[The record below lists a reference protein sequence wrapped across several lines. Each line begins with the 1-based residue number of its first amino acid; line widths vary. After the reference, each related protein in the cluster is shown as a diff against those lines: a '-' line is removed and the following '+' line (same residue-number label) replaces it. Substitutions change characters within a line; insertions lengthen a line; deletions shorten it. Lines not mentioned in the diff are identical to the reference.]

1 MKRMKRIAALVMAA
15 ALIFALAACGEAR
28 EEQGGT
34 TYDQVMARFNGE
46 LEEGAVVKVL
56 ENDTAVELGYVEELI
71 NAFNEAYA
79 DQGISAERMNT
90 DQYSDLASDGPYGYG
105 PDVWYQ
111 ANDIIMQYAEN
122 QHILPL
128 PIDSLGYA
136 DQIPD
141 SAWNAYALN
150 VDGATYYCGVPIN
163 VQTGMLY
170 YIESMLPDNWE
181 TDWDVNANGTPDF
194 FETYTALYAFSK
206 ETQENGGKTEY
217 GYLDELVDTYFM
229 TGYLFTFG
237 GYVFGENNTN
247 PEDIGLA
254 AGDAAQGAW
263 MIRQWAELMNNTEIV
278 AKDFASSAYS
288 YLAKGKMLCTVT
300 TPDVRSMFIKEMVNN
315 GWTEEEAEADLKM
328 IAVPRLPASGDL
340 TADAWQDT
348 ITNMDELTL
357 ETKMMG
363 GMNGYGIS
371 SYTKCPNAALAF
383 VKFAADYEQVVLRN
397 EMLGITPARADA
409 EYLLPGREA
418 PAGEHGVHHL
428 AAEVREGHEYH
439 EHYGQHGEHRDAHD
453 GQHERGD
460 IELPVRRR
468 GEGLAEAVGPAALRR
483 LPRGVQHIPHVG
495 DVEGEG
501 EDEHHDGEEAHD
513 EHLHGV
519 VALYAEPEVL
529 LLCAQREDAREVLRA
544 ARGEVHHQPREAEY
558 VEQALYYLTVAE
570 LAEAHYDERELHA
583 PGRFG

>member
-1 MKRMKRIAALVMAA
+1 MKTMKRIAALVMAL
-15 ALIFALAACGEAR
+15 ALVFALAACGSGR
-28 EEQGGT
+28 EEQQGGAAN
-34 TYDQVMARFNGE
+34 DGIMAKFSGE

-136 DQIPD
+136 DQIPE
-141 SAWNAYALN
+141 SAWNAYALSM
-150 VDGATYYCGVPIN
+150 DGATYYCGVPIN

-181 TDWDVNANGTPDF
+181 TDWDLNANGTPDF

-237 GYVFGENNTN
+237 GYIFGENNTN

-254 AGDAAQGAW
+254 AGNAAQGAW

-348 ITNMDELTL
+348 ITDMENLTL

-363 GMNGYGIS
+363 GVNGYGIS

-409 EYLLPGREA
+409 ADTIGETDATVAAVFDRLENGNVDIM
-418 PAGEHGVHHL
+418 PAINAVSQLWTPSESFFVEL
-428 AAEVREGHEYH
+428 AT
-439 EHYGQHGEHRDAHD
+439 DALS
-453 GQHERGD
+453 GN
-460 IELPVRRR
+460 R
-468 GEGLAEAVGPAALRR
+468 GEPTKYDTVEKIQAGLENVCS
-483 LPRGVQHIPHVG
+483 QIY
-495 DVEGEG
+495 
-501 EDEHHDGEEAHD
+501 DGIFT
-513 EHLHGV
+513 LS
-519 VALYAEPEVL
+519 
-529 LLCAQREDAREVLRA
+529 
-544 ARGEVHHQPREAEY
+544 
-558 VEQALYYLTVAE
+558 
-570 LAEAHYDERELHA
+570 
-583 PGRFG
+583 

>member
-1 MKRMKRIAALVMAA
+1 MKKMKRIAALLL
-15 ALIFALAACGEAR
+15 ALALVFALAACGR
-28 EEQGGT
+28 EEQEGTGGST
-34 TYDQVMARFNGE
+34 SDGVMAKFSGE

-56 ENDTAVELGYVEELI
+56 ENDTAVELGYVEALI

-128 PIDSLGYA
+128 PIDTLGYA
-136 DQIPD
+136 DQIPE

-150 VDGATYYCGVPIN
+150 LDGTTYYCGVPIN

-170 YIESMLPDNWE
+170 YIESMLPDDWQENW
-181 TDWDVNANGTPDF
+181 DLNSNGTPDF

-237 GYVFGENNTN
+237 GYVFGDNNTN
-247 PEDIGLA
+247 AEDIGLA
-254 AGDAAQGAW
+254 AGNAAQGAW
-263 MIRQWAELMNNTEIV
+263 MIRQWAELMDNTEIV

-288 YLAKGKMLCTVT
+288 YLAKGKMLCTIT

-328 IAVPRLPASGDL
+328 IAVPRLPVSGDL

-348 ITNMDELTL
+348 ITDMENLTL

-409 EYLLPGREA
+409 AATIGENDSTVAAVFDRLENGNVDIM
-418 PAGEHGVHHL
+418 PAINAVSQLWTPSESFFVEL
-428 AAEVREGHEYH
+428 AT
-439 EHYGQHGEHRDAHD
+439 DALS
-453 GQHERGD
+453 GN
-460 IELPVRRR
+460 R
-468 GEGLAEAVGPAALRR
+468 GEPTKYDTVEKIQAGLENVCS
-483 LPRGVQHIPHVG
+483 QIY
-495 DVEGEG
+495 
-501 EDEHHDGEEAHD
+501 DGIFT
-513 EHLHGV
+513 LS
-519 VALYAEPEVL
+519 
-529 LLCAQREDAREVLRA
+529 
-544 ARGEVHHQPREAEY
+544 
-558 VEQALYYLTVAE
+558 
-570 LAEAHYDERELHA
+570 
-583 PGRFG
+583 

>member
-1 MKRMKRIAALVMAA
+1 MKTMKRIAALVMAL
-15 ALIFALAACGEAR
+15 ALVFALAACGSGR
-28 EEQGGT
+28 EEQQGGAAN
-34 TYDQVMARFNGE
+34 DGIMAKFSGE

-206 ETQENGGKTEY
+206 ETQENGRQDRVRLPRRARGH
-217 GYLDELVDTYFM
+217 
-229 TGYLFTFG
+229 LFHDRLPLHLRRLHLRREQHEPRG
-237 GYVFGENNTN
+237 HR
-247 PEDIGLA
+247 PRR
-254 AGDAAQGAW
+254 GDAAQGAW

-397 EMLGITPARADA
+397 EMLGITPPARTPPPLSARATR
-409 EYLLPGREA
+409 PCRPSSTGST
-418 PAGEHGVHHL
+418 
-428 AAEVREGHEYH
+428 AA
-439 EHYGQHGEHRDAHD
+439 A
-453 GQHERGD
+453 
-460 IELPVRRR
+460 
-468 GEGLAEAVGPAALRR
+468 
-483 LPRGVQHIPHVG
+483 
-495 DVEGEG
+495 
-501 EDEHHDGEEAHD
+501 
-513 EHLHGV
+513 
-519 VALYAEPEVL
+519 
-529 LLCAQREDAREVLRA
+529 
-544 ARGEVHHQPREAEY
+544 
-558 VEQALYYLTVAE
+558 
-570 LAEAHYDERELHA
+570 
-583 PGRFG
+583 